1 MRPKSRR
8 GQACPPAPPPAC
20 ASRPRSQST
29 GFPPGA
35 TLPPDD
41 ALARCRAARL
51 LAAAFVH
58 VPPQDLEGTR
68 GRAPV
73 TLARH
78 VALYV
83 AHVTLG
89 VPRGAVAAHFG
100 RDRTSI
106 AYACARMEQRREAP
120 DFDRALSALE
130 ACAAHA
136 IAQGVPLP
144 VRRAAGATHP
154 VSGGLA

>member
-8 GQACPPAPPPAC
+8 GQARPPAPPPC
-20 ASRPRSQST
+20 ASRPRSRSAS
-29 GFPPGA
+29 FSPGA
-35 TLPPDD
+35 PLPDD

-89 VPRGAVAAHFG
+89 VPRGAVADHFG

-130 ACAAHA
+130 DCAAHA
-136 IAQGVPLP
+136 IAQGVPVP
-144 VRRAAGATHP
+144 MRRAEGAAHP